1 MPIRGFLR
9 QRLPRLGKIHL
20 GERVISAKT
29 GNEYPNDLF
38 HFRVPEEVAA
48 VYGETPASLDIMV
61 PTPRIEEWFPL
72 SLKRYQG
79 ENKLTCRGDGE
90 LAHCYNEEAGGWLEQ
105 PCLYKECEFWLAKK
119 CAEIGTLMIVLP
131 EVNMNGGIYQI
142 DTKSWY
148 GINAVYSAFEA
159 FLNLVVSV
167 TGEPRVVTGA
177 VFKLTRELQTLQ
189 VQEGGKRMTREKYI
203 LNLRPPALT
212 ITDLMDLAAKYRGA
226 PASGMLMPKAEA
238 DDGEQVTDA
247 EFSEVELPDPEEDPP
262 ADLVP
267 NGAPVGPDLGQ
278 KAAWAALIAQVQGMG
293 KETAAVTK
301 SVLSIIG
308 AKDAKEFGDL
318 AGETEAAAALDQLAS
333 MCKAW
338 QEQGNGQGVQ
348 APAATGNGEPAPAAQ
363 PTPAAAKKKAANRNL
378 QI

>member
-20 GERVISAKT
+20 GERAISAKT
-29 GNEYPNDLF
+29 GNEYPKDLP
-38 HFRVPEEVAA
+38 HFRVPEEVSA

-61 PTPRIEEWFPL
+61 PTPKIEEWFPF
-72 SLKRYQG
+72 SLKRYAG

-90 LAHCYNEEAGGWLEQ
+90 ITHCYNETIGEWVEQ

-119 CAEIGTLMIVLP
+119 CSEIGTLMIVLP
-131 EVNMNGGIYQI
+131 QVNMNGGIYQI
-142 DTKSWY
+142 DTGSWH
-148 GINAVYSAFEA
+148 GINNVYSAFEA

-189 VQEGGKRMTREKYI
+189 VQEGGKRMPREKYI

-226 PASGMLMPKAEA
+226 PASGLLMPKAEA

-247 EFSEVELPDPEEDPP
+247 EFTAVELPDPEEAPP
-262 ADLVP
+262 ADLIP
-267 NGAPVGPDLGQ
+267 NGTPAGPDLGQ
-278 KAAWAALIAQVQGMG
+278 KAAWAALIAQVQALG
-293 KETAAVTK
+293 KDDTAVTK

-338 QEQGNGQGVQ
+338 QEQG
-348 APAATGNGEPAPAAQ
+348 APAATGNGEPAPVAQ
-363 PTPAAAKKKAANRNL
+363 PTPAAGKKKTANRNL
-378 QI
+378 NI